1 MKLNG
6 KYNIVT
12 SEDVVMAGKTVGKSL
27 TDVINEHETKLERLS
42 SNDKWLYKYG
52 GFGSGTGGSG
62 GSSDN
67 WSIYAAINGQ
77 QIRSGNTISLY
88 NSSSCKLDISI
99 NKPNAG
105 VFNVTVGYEGKTQ
118 RNTLDIN
125 NSYSW
130 NITLPITKNGIVSIT
145 VRDGNNT
152 TQSVNCTCVV
162 SPYEFSL
169 SFVNSNGIKYESTDN
184 DIFINT
190 AKESGLQ
197 IALNYDIAVDG
208 EISYKINN
216 TFEIENIS
224 DTIDNKSGVIYF
236 PVPSELLMDK
246 NAGYYSFNI
255 IYTIALQ
262 NQKPLTLSQSLN
274 CNLIP
279 NGLYLKVIPQNT
291 AASIYSISQN
301 DTYTEYINIIN
312 RIDEIKADIIENGST
327 PEKEANLAT
336 AETELEQIKTRL
348 YTFNK
353 GVIGLMVQIYD
364 GQNLSRSNYYLSAK
378 NTNNTGTSDVTMS
391 FSQYTE
397 RQYYS
402 VNIIANDNSIG
413 ENFIEF
419 TLRRGSTGD
428 PALFRYYYYIND
440 EGSSLTWYDN
450 IPSTDNHFRPQD
462 VTSLFSK
469 YANSNFIQMKANMS
483 SNNILFDTSTL
494 PSVVNIL
501 PNNVNDVMIS
511 FGIQYSEINNVN
523 NELITISAGS
533 NLEASQLKIYQDKIT
548 LGSGTATSAPIYIP
562 KESEYAVD
570 DYSKYHLLTIYKRF
584 VKRYN
589 NDNYYEICI
598 YIDGVIE
605 QAFDSYV
612 RTEVPYT
619 SIILNPGNYSLNMVE
634 MSYFNNSTPLNETTE
649 FNMQGMDDTAISQY
663 WYKYCE
669 LYRNRN
675 GYNET
680 FVKLLPSLKQM
691 HENAEGMME
700 VTNASVITDIATNVD
715 VPVIVL
721 NRKLQ
726 NNEDFITWLSQ
737 SYEETQLPNA
747 GKKEV
752 TVQYSPGKSSL
763 VEYSIPAIW
772 GNSTFYIELQGSSTG
787 RYKSKNLNLGVQS
800 DSESYKVLFTPNF
813 KNVTNDMTDDEKK
826 AAYNTYL
833 PEDKFTMK
841 SDTVDSTHSNNTA
854 IGAFVNMNTTKF
866 EKFDTAIGNYS
877 GYIKNC
883 LLGFPILVFLSLTDT
898 SGEIKYYYLGIYNFN
913 LGRDSYFN
921 MGYIKNSV
929 LNNIERM
936 NAQTGTLDDG
946 FNICAIPIG
955 DYTLSDTL
963 TIAEIQGG
971 EPYYD
976 FSQYDSSILFP
987 LTDLTHQTDSACM
1000 FGDFVPS
1007 TAAVDR
1013 KILVE
1018 GTIKTFVEKVAKS
1031 GGYLFTSIGK
1041 HMDNAEDNYSYGYN
1055 KSISET
1061 DTTLSANQVPNYRMQ
1076 YKRTL
1081 DAAGKNIFTYDPTV
1095 NVTQGTIND
1104 LMNLILADEEAGTE
1118 PMLDYR
1124 SCVEYYTVA
1133 MSFGLVD
1140 SVLKN
1145 LNIKCWNA
1153 VTNMEGGNRV
1163 FNGKFNI
1170 AFYDMDTALGRSN
1183 SGAKVAYFAFSD
1195 YWISKI
1201 IKDTLGNNVPSP
1213 ISIYRDFY
1221 PERTA
1226 YNNIPIG
1233 YDIPSTYLFAIAKYA
1248 QIFVNDDLVKSVTPE
1263 NLWAQWR
1270 NGRGEL
1276 RNAKYFID
1284 KYFVRNL
1291 DEIPESLFGANYRTK
1306 YLIQSG
1312 TVFESENKMP
1322 FHGRGVYEV
1331 TDWLDGRLHILDAYF
1346 NIAKTTNTIQTLIYD
1361 ENNKPTVWQN
1371 MQIRTVVDGIETVT
1385 NINAP
1390 EPTAEVDST
1399 NEDIY
1404 VLQDIFG
1411 GSTPKKY
1418 SSTISASVKALEYSP
1433 LIMKLPQQNVKYLLE
1448 DPNIQYLITYK
1459 PTGSVNILFG
1469 GSKLWTYISS
1479 INSLIDENNNLSIS
1493 SIYLENLIGTSGTC
1507 TQWALDMPS
1516 LKDVVLTSPNY
1527 SGDLVFKID
1536 EATSKDS
1543 FPNLTSINISGSKIK
1558 LTVQK
1563 EGVQTINASNVKAEE
1578 ISITECEDLTY
1589 VNLNNS
1595 TFTRCNISPVWS
1607 NDISISNANITE
1619 LTLSGKQET
1628 LETNKITIRNN
1639 DTITKLTLVN
1649 FANIEISECPNLKT
1663 IILGDPEHIKSLKL
1677 TGVFSNM
1684 PVIGGYLQLLENE
1697 SQMSEES
1704 PVLDL
1709 SKFINLKT
1717 LSLEKTYGFN
1727 SLNIQSGVI
1736 LEAGALNGT
1745 AITTIDLYKYED
1757 GVILPDSYNKSD
1769 SIDNDDAVEAAGSEQ
1784 YLTGLNNL
1792 SEGYIVLNGPAIF
1805 NNTKYAMR
1813 SSSNGINRMVI
1824 KDGVTSISDMF
1835 KYNIYIGGQT
1845 STENGS
1851 ITTPLVDAFL
1861 HSNYICKYENIE
1873 LIENISG
1880 LFFGQNISYGLSAW
1894 VSDVRSIAGNIHKNS
1909 RLSLGRFTNVAD
1921 ASEVYRRNRNVQIL
1935 PREMFIWYTDDT
1947 NYTIMGYNKP
1957 AISISYISV
1966 NISMLVENAFY
1977 DIIDKLQYFI
1987 ANGTSVSYSSLSLI
2001 KKDLVD
2007 NEAQY
2012 YGSTGPESVKLWN
2025 IFHGAR
2031 DGIEIYPKNIRG
2043 IFHMNFNDVYN
2054 GNAVTLDF
2062 NKLFNSSWRSLMTIT
2077 NSFGGYEMSKIKNF
2091 TDIDANP
2098 DITDIEGIIVTGL
2111 GLKDVPNLTSIVS
2124 SFGFEN
2130 ENNPIDYYNF
2140 VNWGK
2145 IYSVNANGLSAG
2157 ETCMFNK
2164 YITRENL
2171 YKLTDIMAG
2180 TAPENSVNKA
2190 TVLNYVFKNLLI
2202 IINDDNDNE
2211 LKLSEN
2217 PSGKLSAV
2225 TQARSMFEN
2234 CKMITSEKFE
2244 AGDLSDITY
2253 IHLSSKTMTD
2263 LTGVTDIADMFSG
2276 ITIDSNLPVNFF
2288 NKRKAKTIKNVYCG
2302 IQYNPLTKQYDFSNY
2317 VPATLTQYEY
2327 NQSMLNISGV
2337 FRNVKVFGKTYFD
2350 DMDTWNTDNTLVADD
2365 GNIYTE
2371 YWERLS
2377 GNPIQFSNGELKGAY
2392 DRTWTMVG
2400 SDSVPYTFL
2409 NNPIKCGRQNAEQVL
2424 TEDELDI
2431 QIDNVCKHLILP
2443 PDILWGCAAGCNC
2456 IDAFSESYFEGIMPC
2471 QLVRNLT
2478 MSQALSNM
2486 FYGLNVIPNYW
2497 MTLTFD
2503 NEGKQEINNI
2513 YTFIPKGFISNT
2525 KLNGM
2530 FTFNMNVPKRENI
2543 TQNTIEYDSYYI
2555 LRDDSIGTSLS
2566 TMTDAL
2572 PMNQYQI
2579 VWRTDSQAGINHVP
2593 DTHMLN
2599 MNIHYNIMI
2608 NINDTLYNLNNT
2620 DTSKEDYV
2628 ERVMNKVIV
2637 DGIDMIKF
2645 KDFKPI
2651 GLIDNITAAILY
2663 GHIFKHNTF
2672 DAYLYDVAGEYTM
2685 PVITVGNRNGMELSK
2700 YVILPGAAST
2710 ISKNFIN
2717 ITGKGNNTAAVQYN
2731 SIWDIN
2737 FEDNNYDSYAAL
2749 WNSSRTYSV
2758 NIFEYSTGNMLTIP
2772 IGSRPIN

>member
-12 SEDVVMAGKTVGKSL
+12 SEDVVMAGKTIGKNL

-62 GSSDN
+62 GYSDN

-77 QIRSGNTISLY
+77 QIKSGNIISLY
-88 NSSSCKLDISI
+88 NSTSCKLEISI

-105 VFNVTVGYEGKTQ
+105 IFNVTIGYEGKTQ

-162 SPYEFSL
+162 NPYDFSL
-169 SFVNSNGIKYESTDN
+169 SFVNSNGVKYDSVDN

-190 AKESGLQ
+190 TKLSGLQ

-216 TFEIENIS
+216 TFGIETTS
-224 DTIDNKSGVIYF
+224 GTIDNKSGVIYF
-236 PVPSELLMDK
+236 PVSSELLSDE

-262 NQKPLTLSQSLN
+262 NQKHVTLSQSLN

-279 NGLYLKVIPQNT
+279 NGLYLKVIPQNSI
-291 AASIYSISQN
+291 ASIYSTSQN
-301 DTYTEYINIIN
+301 ETYTEYLNVIN
-312 RIDEIKADIIENGST
+312 RINEITADIIENGST
-327 PEKEANLAT
+327 PEKEANLST
-336 AETELEQIKTRL
+336 AEAELSEIKTRL

-353 GVIGLMVQIYD
+353 GVVGLMVQIYD
-364 GQNLSRSNYYLSAK
+364 GQNLSRSNYYLTAT
-378 NTNNTGTSDVTMS
+378 NTNDSGTSDVTMS

-413 ENFIEF
+413 ENIIEF
-419 TLRRGSTGD
+419 TLKRGSTGE
-428 PALFRYYYYIND
+428 PSLFRYYYYINN
-440 EGSSLTWYDN
+440 EGSSLVWYDN
-450 IPSTDNHFRPQD
+450 TPSADNHFRPQD

-469 YANSNFIQMKANMS
+469 YANNNFIQMKANMNT
-483 SNNILFDTSTL
+483 NNVLFDTSTL
-494 PSVVNIL
+494 PSTVNIL

-533 NLEASQLKIYQDKIT
+533 NLEASQLKIYQDKVT
-548 LGSGTATSAPIYIP
+548 LGSGTATNAPIYIP

-570 DYSKYHLLTIYKRF
+570 DYSKYHLITIYKRF

-634 MSYFNNSTPLNETTE
+634 MSYFNNTTPINETTE
-649 FNMQGMDDTAISQY
+649 FNLQGMDDTAISQY

-691 HENAEGMME
+691 HENADGMME

-715 VPVIVL
+715 VPVILL

-726 NNEDFITWLSQ
+726 NNENFITWLSQ
-737 SYEETQLPNA
+737 SYEEAQLPNA

-752 TVQYSPGKSSL
+752 TIQYSPGKSSL

-787 RYKSKNLNLGVQS
+787 RYKSKNLNLGIDS

-813 KNVTNDMTDDEKK
+813 KNVTADMSDEEKK
-826 AAYNTYL
+826 EAYNTYL

-883 LLGFPILVFLSLTDT
+883 LLGFPILVFLSLTDP

-921 MGYIKNSV
+921 MGYIKNSA

-936 NAQTGTLDDG
+936 NSQNGTLDDG

-955 DYTLSDTL
+955 DYILSDTL

-976 FSQYDSSILFP
+976 FSQFDSSILFP

-1007 TAAVDR
+1007 TTAVDR

-1018 GTIKTFVEKVAKS
+1018 GTIKTFVEKVSKS

-1041 HMDNAEDNYSYGYN
+1041 HMDNSEDNYSYGYN
-1055 KSISET
+1055 KSISDT

-1081 DAAGKNIFTYDPTV
+1081 DAAGKNVFTYDPSI

-1124 SCVEYYTVA
+1124 SCVEYYDIA
-1133 MSFGLVD
+1133 MAFGLID

-1153 VTNMEGGNRV
+1153 LTNMVGGNRV
-1163 FNGKFNI
+1163 FTGKFNI
-1170 AFYDMDTALGRSN
+1170 AFYDMDTGLGRSN

-1201 IKDTLGNNVPSP
+1201 VKDTLGNNVPSP

-1226 YNNIPIG
+1226 NNNIPIG

-1270 NGRGEL
+1270 NSKGEL

-1312 TVFESENKMP
+1312 TVFDSENKMP
-1322 FHGRGVYEV
+1322 FHGRGIYEV

-1346 NIAKTTNTIQTLIYD
+1346 NIAKTTNTIQTLVYD

-1390 EPTAEVDST
+1390 EPSAEVDST

-1418 SSTISASVKALEYSP
+1418 SSTISTSVRALEYSP

-1448 DPNIQYLITYK
+1448 DPNVNYLITYK

-1493 SIYLENLIGTSGTC
+1493 SIYLENLIGTAGTC
-1507 TQWALDMPS
+1507 TQWALNMPS
-1516 LKDVVLTSPNY
+1516 LRDVSLTSSNY

-1536 EATSKDS
+1536 ETTSKDS

-1563 EGVQTINASNVKAEE
+1563 EGVQTINASNVTAEE
-1578 ISITECEDLTY
+1578 ISITECEDLTS

-1607 NDISISNANITE
+1607 NNISINNANITE
-1619 LTLSGKQET
+1619 LTLSGKSET
-1628 LETNKITIRNN
+1628 LDINKITIRNN
-1639 DTITKLTLVN
+1639 DTITKLTLSN
-1649 FANIEISECPNLKT
+1649 FSDIEISGCPNLKT

-1677 TGVFSNM
+1677 IEVFTNKS
-1684 PVIGGYLQLLENE
+1684 VIGGYLQILENE
-1697 SQMSEES
+1697 SQISEES
-1704 PVLDL
+1704 SILDL
-1709 SKFINLKT
+1709 SKFVNLKT
-1717 LSLEKTYGFN
+1717 LSLEKSQGFT
-1727 SLNIQSGVI
+1727 SLNIQSGI
-1736 LEAGALNGT
+1736 SLETRALSGT
-1745 AITTIDLYKYED
+1745 SITTIDLYKNELSGDEY
-1757 GVILPDSYNKSD
+1757 VILPDNYDKQDNEYNE
-1769 SIDNDDAVEAAGSEQ
+1769 DAVLAAGAEK
-1784 YLTGLNNL
+1784 YFTGLNNL
-1792 SEGYIVLNGPAIF
+1792 SEGYIILNGSGIF
-1805 NNTKYAMR
+1805 SNTKYAMK
-1813 SSSNGINRMVI
+1813 SSTGGINRMVVAEN
-1824 KDGVTSISDMF
+1824 VTSIAEMF
-1835 KYNIYIGGQT
+1835 KYDVIINGQSTTET
-1845 STENGS
+1845 SS
-1851 ITTPLVDAFL
+1851 INTSLVDAFL

-1873 LIENISG
+1873 NINSIYR
-1880 LFFGQNISYGLSAW
+1880 LFYGQNISYSYSSWCTDLLNDSC
-1894 VSDVRSIAGNIHKNS
+1894 HYNS
-1909 RLSLGRFTNVAD
+1909 RLSLGRFVNVTD
-1921 ASEVYRRNRNVQIL
+1921 ASEVYRRNRGVIIL
-1935 PREMFIWYTDDT
+1935 SREMFIWNTDTSGNFTTIAQNVSTLSIT
-1947 NYTIMGYNKP
+1947 NL
-1957 AISISYISV
+1957 SV
-1966 NISMLVENAFY
+1966 NFTILVENAFH

-1987 ANGTSVSYSSLSLI
+1987 ANGTSISFSGFTIV
-2001 KKDLVD
+2001 KKTL
-2007 NEAQY
+2007 EY
-2012 YGSTGPESVKLWN
+2012 YGENGPETIKLAN
-2025 IFHGAR
+2025 IFKGER
-2031 DGIEIYPKNIRG
+2031 NGEEIYPKNIRG
-2043 IFHMNFNDVYN
+2043 IYHINFNDKYN
-2054 GNAVTLDF
+2054 NNKVTLDF
-2062 NKLFNSSWRSLMTIT
+2062 NKLFDSNWTNLETIT
-2077 NSFGGYEMSKIKNF
+2077 NSFGGYGVSYISNF
-2091 TDIDANP
+2091 TNVDADENAV
-2098 DITDIEGIIVTGL
+2098 DVEGVPVTGI
-2111 GLKDVPNLTSIVS
+2111 GLRLLPNIRTIVS
-2124 SFGFEN
+2124 SFGF
-2130 ENNPIDYYNF
+2130 NNIDKPIDYYNF
-2140 VNWGK
+2140 VDWGK
-2145 IYSVNANGLSAG
+2145 IYSTSSTGLSVG
-2157 ETCMFNK
+2157 ETCIFHK

-2171 YKLTDIMAG
+2171 YTLTDIMAG
-2180 TAPENSVNKA
+2180 KHSSNNINSA
-2190 TVLNYVFKNLLI
+2190 SLLNYVFKNLMI
-2202 IINDDNDNE
+2202 IIDNANDNE
-2211 LKLSEN
+2211 LKLSDV
-2217 PSGKLSAV
+2217 PTGKLSNV
-2225 TQARSMFEN
+2225 GQAISMFEN
-2234 CKMITSEKFE
+2234 CSMITLEDFNNGIYTNK
-2244 AGDLSDITY
+2244 IPM
-2253 IHLSSKTMTD
+2253 HLSVNTMKD
-2263 LTGVTDIADMFSG
+2263 LPNVTDIRSIFSG
-2276 ITIDSNLPVNFF
+2276 IIIDSNLPVNFF
-2288 NKRKAKTIKNVYCG
+2288 NKRKTKTTKTVYCG
-2302 IQYNPLTKQYDFSNY
+2302 IKYNYKLKAYDFTNY
-2317 VPATLTQYEY
+2317 VTATLTEYEY
-2327 NQSMLNISGV
+2327 NKTINNISEALSNIKIYG
-2337 FRNVKVFGKTYFD
+2337 NTYFD
-2350 DMDTWNTDNTLVADD
+2350 DLTTWENTNTLVAED
-2365 GNIYTE
+2365 GNTYTE

-2377 GNPIQFSNGELKGAY
+2377 GQPIQFSNGTLNGAY
-2392 DRTWTMVG
+2392 DSEWQMFG
-2400 SDSVPYTFL
+2400 SDAVAYRFV
-2409 NNPIKCGRQNAEQVL
+2409 NNPIKCGKENEQSIL
-2424 TEDELDI
+2424 QPDQMQYAI
-2431 QIDNVCKHLILP
+2431 NNVCTHLILP
-2443 PDILWGCAAGCNC
+2443 PDILWGCTPTCNC
-2456 IDAFSESYFEGIMPC
+2456 TNVFANSYFEGIIPC
-2471 QLVRNLT
+2471 QLMRYVQNSQNL
-2478 MSQALSNM
+2478 SGVFNN
-2486 FYGLNVIPNYW
+2486 LNVIPNYC
-2497 MTLTFD
+2497 MTISLTNND
-2503 NEGKQEINNI
+2503 ITETNNI
-2513 YTFIPKGFISNT
+2513 YVYIPKGFISNMS
-2525 KLNGM
+2525 LNGL
-2530 FTFNMNVPKRENI
+2530 FTFNMNVPKQE
-2543 TQNTIEYDSYYI
+2543 TQNADGITYDSYYI
-2555 LRDDSIGTSLS
+2555 LSDESIGTVLGSLQN
-2566 TMTDAL
+2566 AL
-2572 PMNQYQI
+2572 PQNQYQI
-2579 VWRTDSQAGINHVP
+2579 VWRTNDTEGINHTP
-2593 DTHMLN
+2593 NTHDLDIK
-2599 MNIHYNIMI
+2599 IHYNIMI
-2608 NINDTLYNLNNT
+2608 NINDTLYNLDNT
-2620 DTSKEDYV
+2620 DTSAEDYV
-2628 ERVMNKVIV
+2628 ERIMSEIVV
-2637 DGIDMIKF
+2637 DGIDCNKF
-2645 KDFKPI
+2645 IELKQPI
-2651 GLIDNITAAILY
+2651 SLVNNNLAAILY
-2663 GHIFKHNTF
+2663 GHIFKKNTF
-2672 DAYLYDVAGEYTM
+2672 DAYMYDINGTYTT
-2685 PVITVGNRNGMELSK
+2685 PVISVGNRSGMELSR
-2700 YVILPGAAST
+2700 YAILPSASST
-2710 ISKNFIN
+2710 INKYFIN
-2717 ITGKGNNTAAVQYN
+2717 ITGRGNNSEGNQFN
-2731 SIWDIN
+2731 SLWNTN
-2737 FEDNNYDSYAAL
+2737 FEDNIGDAYISL
-2749 WNSSRTYSV
+2749 WNSSRSYQV
-2758 NIFEYSTGNMLTIP
+2758 NVFDINTNSMLTLP
-2772 IGSRPIN
+2772 ISSRPQ